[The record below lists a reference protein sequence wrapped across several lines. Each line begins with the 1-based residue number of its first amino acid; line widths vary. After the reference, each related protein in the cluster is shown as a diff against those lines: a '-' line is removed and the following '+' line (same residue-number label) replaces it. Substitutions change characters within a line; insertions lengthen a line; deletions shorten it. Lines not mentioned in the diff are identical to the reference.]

1 VSDFAT
7 EQLVTNNGSRGVSHV
22 VRDHFQRKAE
32 PPVIRN
38 RENGLSRQSCRGRA
52 GSGWNR

>member
-1 VSDFAT
+1 MSDFAT
-7 EQLVTNNGSRGVSHV
+7 QQVVTNNGSRGVSHV
-22 VRDHFQRKAE
+22 VCDHFQRKAE

-38 RENGLSRQSCRGRA
+38 RGNGLSTLSRRGRA